1 MKTRGRYFLLIL
13 PVILLMLAVLLFP
26 GFFYRNLIDP
36 ITRIFWL
43 LLRTVLSID
52 QELIWILLIAI
63 GSVAMLLMI
72 PGTPKDDLRSA
83 YSYSEKSENRVSY
96 WKSLLQGAEKNPD
109 HRLLLQNNLEE
120 LSQAVDEVSGCEMQE
135 ITLPESKFG
144 FMRTFVRLWRKLSN
158 EIHPRHTKLTDIE
171 LEHYIDQK
179 LDSMESLMEIHYER
193 SEEHTQNR

>member
-1 MKTRGRYFLLIL
+1 MKTRGRYLLLIL

-52 QELIWILLIAI
+52 HKVIWILLIAI
-63 GSVAMLLMI
+63 GSVAALLMI
-72 PGTPKDDLRSA
+72 PGNSKDDLHSA
-83 YSYSEKSENRVSY
+83 YSYSDQGESRLSF

-120 LSQAVDEVSGCEMQE
+120 LSQAVNEAAGGGMQE
-135 ITLPESKFG
+135 ITLPDSKFG
-144 FMRTFVRLWRKLSN
+144 FTRTFVQIWRKLSN
-158 EIHPRHTKLTDIE
+158 EIHPRHAKLTDIE
-171 LEHYIDQK
+171 LERYLNEK
-179 LDSMESLMEIHYER
+179 LDSMESLMEIRHER
-193 SEEHTQNR
+193 SKEHTQNR